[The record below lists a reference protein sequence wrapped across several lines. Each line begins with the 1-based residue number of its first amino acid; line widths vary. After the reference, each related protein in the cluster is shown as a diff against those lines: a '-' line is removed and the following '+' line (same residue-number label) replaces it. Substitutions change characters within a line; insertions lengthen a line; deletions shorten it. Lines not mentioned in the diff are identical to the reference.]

1 MVGADSAATFQ
12 LMPSAGDAS
21 VVGHPETDTAGGH
34 DPRVVIIGQMVPPVP
49 RFWGPGMGA

>member
-1 MVGADSAATFQ
+1 
-12 LMPSAGDAS
+12 MPSAGDAS

-34 DPRVVIIGQMVPPVP
+34 DLRVMIVGLRVRPVP